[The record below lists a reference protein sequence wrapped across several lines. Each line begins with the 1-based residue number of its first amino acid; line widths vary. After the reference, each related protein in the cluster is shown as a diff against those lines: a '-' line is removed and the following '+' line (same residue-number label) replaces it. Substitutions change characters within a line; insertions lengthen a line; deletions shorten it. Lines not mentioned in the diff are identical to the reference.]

1 MKIDGINTT
10 KLLLYITLIGI
21 LVILVFAFIIFFNNN
36 FQFSSKSIMTLLGII
51 ISCASLIITA
61 YFVVMAINAYGHIE
75 KIEELE
81 KNVANTSQVIQSQ
94 RINDIANIYTIADNT
109 KNSSLN
115 KKLQLHEYRIAYIN
129 PESYDEETRIRYL
142 LDLAN
147 IGDVS
152 DIKPIDE
159 ISKNRKESQIIR
171 TTAIEVVKD
180 LRRRFPDA

>member
-1 MKIDGINTT
+1 MEIDRINTT

-21 LVILVFAFIIFFNNN
+21 LVILIFAFIVFCNNN
-36 FQFSSKSIMTLLGII
+36 FQLSSRSIMTLLGVI

-81 KNVANTSQVIQSQ
+81 KNVAKTSQQIQSQ
-94 RINDIANIYTIADNT
+94 RFDNIANIYTIADNT

-115 KKLQLHEYRIAYIN
+115 KKLQLHEYRIAYMN
-129 PESYDEETRIRYL
+129 PESYDEETRISFL
-142 LDLAN
+142 LNLAN
-147 IGDVS
+147 LGDAS
-152 DIKPIDE
+152 DIKPIED
-159 ISKNRKESQIIR
+159 ISNNRKESQRIR
-171 TTAIEVVKD
+171 ETAREVVKE